1 MLQKMDSDKEDQK
14 SLERIQNLLKLVRNN
29 ILHRNKEIDFDI
41 GIGQIV
47 KGYRNLQL
55 SYKQSII
62 AMNFMSSARRITG
75 DQNKSIVHYLRKLK
89 TPTNSLN
96 IFLVLF

>member
-1 MLQKMDSDKEDQK
+1 MDSDKEDQK
-14 SLERIQNLLKLVRNN
+14 SLERIQNLLKLVKNN
-29 ILHRNKEIDFDI
+29 ILHRNKETDFDI

-75 DQNKSIVHYLRKLK
+75 IKINQSSII
-89 TPTNSLN
+89 LN
-96 IFLVLF
+96 